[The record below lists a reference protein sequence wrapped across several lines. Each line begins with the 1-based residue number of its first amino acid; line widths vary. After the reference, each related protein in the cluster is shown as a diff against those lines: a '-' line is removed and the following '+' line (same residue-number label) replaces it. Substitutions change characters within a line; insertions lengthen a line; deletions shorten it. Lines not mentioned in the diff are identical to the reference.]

1 MVLVKKLNF
10 FHLFISGKTNQEN
23 ELHDMVEGKN
33 AFLDYKNNKLRKSKN
48 WDFSKGVSPWF
59 WSKIGTF
66 PIFLFE
72 AK

>member
-10 FHLFISGKTNQEN
+10 FHLFISGKIGQEN

-33 AFLDYKNNKLRKSKN
+33 AFLDYKKEKLKKSKN
-48 WDFSKGVSPWF
+48 WDFSKGVSPWL
-59 WSKIGTF
+59 WSKNRTF
-66 PIFLFE
+66 SIFLFQ